1 MQTKLLINGQVVN
14 GEGPAQPVLNP
25 ALGEVLVESN

>member
-1 MQTKLLINGQVVN
+1 MQTKLLINGQLVN

-25 ALGEVLVESN
+25 ARGDVM